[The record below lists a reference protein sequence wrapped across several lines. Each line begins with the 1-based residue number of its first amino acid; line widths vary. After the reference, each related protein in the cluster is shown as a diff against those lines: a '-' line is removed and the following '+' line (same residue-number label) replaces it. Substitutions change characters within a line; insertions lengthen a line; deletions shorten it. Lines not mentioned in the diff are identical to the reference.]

1 MVPQKKYL
9 FLGDYV
15 DRGHQSLEV
24 VVLLFS
30 LKIRYPNDIFLL
42 RGNHES
48 RFLSS
53 SYGFYQQCKRYYRDK
68 SIWNAMMS
76 VFDCLPL
83 CAIIN
88 DTVFAVHAG
97 ISPFLHSISDIEVLD
112 RLYCDL
118 MWSDPAPLQGW
129 VPNSRGV
136 SYTFGQDESEQFLY
150 ANNLKLIVRGHELA
164 MEGFEKV
171 HNGRVITVFS
181 APNYCYYVENKG
193 AFVDVDSNSQITL

>member
-1 MVPQKKYL
+1 
-9 FLGDYV
+9 
-15 DRGHQSLEV
+15 
-24 VVLLFS
+24 
-30 LKIRYPNDIFLL
+30 
-42 RGNHES
+42 
-48 RFLSS
+48 
-53 SYGFYQQCKRYYRDK
+53 
-68 SIWNAMMS
+68 
-76 VFDCLPL
+76 
-83 CAIIN
+83 
-88 DTVFAVHAG
+88 
-97 ISPFLHSISDIEVLD
+97 
-112 RLYCDL
+112 

-164 MEGFEKV
+164 MEVKVMTRCECQGFEKV